1 MGEGYIYKGEGQEIS
16 GGEKANVFEWRF
28 SPIVF
33 SKGSTDRTK
42 NSQGFF
48 FSFCTH
54 FYRTLCVTSSFQ
66 NGFPHTEGGRLALTV
81 LLSSSE

>member
-33 SKGSTDRTK
+33 SKGE
-42 NSQGFF
+42 
-48 FSFCTH
+48 H
-54 FYRTLCVTSSFQ
+54 
-66 NGFPHTEGGRLALTV
+66 
-81 LLSSSE
+81 

>member
-33 SKGSTDRTK
+33 SKVAAIDSRRRTHAP
-42 NSQGFF
+42 SP
-48 FSFCTH
+48 SRSVH
-54 FYRTLCVTSSFQ
+54 
-66 NGFPHTEGGRLALTV
+66 PHI
-81 LLSSSE
+81 

>member
-33 SKGSTDRTK
+33 SKISVQPRIL
-42 NSQGFF
+42 SLSALSLF
-48 FSFCTH
+48 
-54 FYRTLCVTSSFQ
+54 
-66 NGFPHTEGGRLALTV
+66 GRAV
-81 LLSSSE
+81 FK

>member
-33 SKGSTDRTK
+33 SKMPTRQTALWCLSLCALLGIRLKGISPALSGSDT
-42 NSQGFF
+42 SQGLRQRGTFAGKK
-48 FSFCTH
+48 
-54 FYRTLCVTSSFQ
+54 L
-66 NGFPHTEGGRLALTV
+66 
-81 LLSSSE
+81 

>member
-33 SKGSTDRTK
+33 SK
-42 NSQGFF
+42 
-48 FSFCTH
+48 
-54 FYRTLCVTSSFQ
+54 VW
-66 NGFPHTEGGRLALTV
+66 EGGRREPKGEAGA
-81 LLSSSE
+81 SP